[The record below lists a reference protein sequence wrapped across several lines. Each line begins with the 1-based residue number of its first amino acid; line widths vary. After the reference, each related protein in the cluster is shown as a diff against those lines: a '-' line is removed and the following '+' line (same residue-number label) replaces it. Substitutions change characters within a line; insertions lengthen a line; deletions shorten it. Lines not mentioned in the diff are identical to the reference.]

1 MVHIYSLSI
10 LVFAEGIPS
19 YQHGENLSAMKF
31 SFCQGRWLRSG
42 GLEVW
47 VVPCALQYLVT
58 FRFVLRYAFS
68 GDIYVTCVNFM
79 EHGMHGAMVQGAE
92 LEIS

>member
-1 MVHIYSLSI
+1 
-10 LVFAEGIPS
+10 
-19 YQHGENLSAMKF
+19 MKF
-31 SFCQGRWLRSG
+31 SFCQGRWPRSG

-92 LEIS
+92 LEILRSLRKAGRLRGGTGHSQIEKAMDC